1 MIREVSL
8 SADQVK
14 ALMDHAPMAVC
25 VSSADT
31 YKILYA
37 KRLARD
43 IFMPQE
49 GAEQRCCYQ
58 VAGFDEPCRFC
69 REDKMSRE
77 VLLTREYYHPVNGRI
92 YQLSGKMMEW
102 RSCAY

>member
-14 ALMDHAPMAVC
+14 ALMDNAPMAVC

-37 KRLARD
+37 NRLARE
-43 IFMPQE
+43 IFMPWD
-49 GAEQRCCYQ
+49 GVGQRCCYQ

-69 REDKMSRE
+69 REDRMNRE
-77 VLLTREYYHPVNGRI
+77 TLLTREYCHPVN
-92 YQLSGKMMEW
+92 
-102 RSCAY
+102 